1 AKASP
6 LAIRRAAELDGW
18 RPRLRYRGWVG
29 ACRGGAAAQERRRLA
44 GASELLEEVPGLPG
58 DPVLV
63 APGIAGD
70 VGVPATEGADPRR
83 VLRVAVLEVVAE
95 VGPVL
100 PNRDVVRDGAAVV
113 RRLLDGD
120 EFRAAL
126 LLLVV
131 HPGEIGRA
139 SCRERGSGGTAV

>member
-1 AKASP
+1 HTRFSRDWSSDVCSSD
-6 LAIRRAAELDGW
+6 L
-18 RPRLRYRGWVG
+18 
-29 ACRGGAAAQERRRLA
+29 
-44 GASELLEEVPGLPG
+44 
-58 DPVLV
+58 
-63 APGIAGD
+63 GD

-131 HPGEIGRA
+131 HPGAGPVAHAGDVHPGDGALGRA
-139 SCRERGSGGTAV
+139 GEPAGGGG